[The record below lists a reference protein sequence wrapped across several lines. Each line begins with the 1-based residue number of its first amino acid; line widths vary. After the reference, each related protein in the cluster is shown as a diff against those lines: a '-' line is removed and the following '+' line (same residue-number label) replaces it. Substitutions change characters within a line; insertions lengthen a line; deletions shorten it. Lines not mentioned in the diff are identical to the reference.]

1 MKASLSQNVVPFLN
15 ILSHYKH
22 FGQFCTIF
30 SHFEQ
35 LLQPF
40 WTIFDD
46 FESSWT
52 YFNNLT
58 PFLTFFLKKT
68 FLTVMSKFWNICTP
82 LPKKCWKGGTHSPP
96 QRWLWFLAFL
106 YREHLLREGF
116 CLIEISVVF
125 SWQIP

>member
-1 MKASLSQNVVPFLN
+1 MLP
-15 ILSHYKH
+15 ILTIFNDYKH

-58 PFLTFFLKKT
+58 PYLTFFFFKTIFDCYEQVLKH
-68 FLTVMSKFWNICTP
+68 LYPTP
-82 LPKKCWKGGTHSPP
+82 QKMPRMVHNPLSNLPTKKQKKNFEKEVP
-96 QRWLWFLAFL
+96 
-106 YREHLLREGF
+106 
-116 CLIEISVVF
+116 
-125 SWQIP
+125 IPHPKDDFDS